1 MDSDPA
7 RAALAAFREA
17 TACSTEL
24 RADNLRAIEAR
35 LGARERV
42 VPPVNRRIGIV
53 VAILA
58 AAALAVWVARDVS
71 RSTLAELDAG
81 SRSQASDDA
90 KGKDAARAAMPV
102 AVPPPARTTTTST
115 PTAAEVEP
123 ARRAPTVRRPEKV
136 EVAPEDLLAREA
148 SSLKAAR
155 EALARGELEVAE
167 RELAALDR
175 ELPQGE
181 LLEERRIVAQR
192 LRCARGDASAC
203 AKSP

>member
-17 TACSTEL
+17 TACSAQH
-24 RADNLRAIEAR
+24 RAENLRAIEAR
-35 LGARERV
+35 MAERERV
-42 VPPVNRRIGIV
+42 VPPANRRIGIV
-53 VAILA
+53 VAVLA

-71 RSTLAELDAG
+71 RSTVAEREAG

-90 KGKDAARAAMPV
+90 KGKAPAHAVMPV
-102 AVPPPARTTTTST
+102 ATPPTTTTTTRT
-115 PTAAEVEP
+115 PTTVEVEAP
-123 ARRAPTVRRPEKV
+123 SRAPAVRRPEKV

-148 SSLKAAR
+148 ASLKAAR
-155 EALARGELEVAE
+155 EALARGDLDVAE

-175 ELPQGE
+175 EIPQGE

-192 LRCARGDASAC
+192 LRCARGDAIAC
-203 AKSP
+203 TKSP